1 MHVLD
6 EASDTA
12 GKETP
17 DMPHNPP
24 KAPLLAERMAPDPI
38 KQFVRWFAGAEQA
51 GLPLANAMTLATA
64 DKQGKPSARMVL
76 LKDVDARGF
85 VFYTN
90 YQGRKAD
97 DLHDNPFAALV
108 FYWQPLSRQVRVEG
122 PVERVAPDESDR
134 YFASRPRGHQ
144 LEAHASAQS
153 QVVRD
158 RDFLQKQFEELS
170 GRFAGQEVPRPRH
183 WGGYRLV
190 PESVEFWQEGKDRLH
205 DRLRYRRDAAGSWVI
220 ERLAP

>member
-1 MHVLD
+1 
-6 EASDTA
+6 
-12 GKETP
+12 
-17 DMPHNPP
+17 
-24 KAPLLAERMAPDPI
+24 
-38 KQFVRWFAGAEQA
+38 
-51 GLPLANAMTLATA
+51 
-64 DKQGKPSARMVL
+64 L

-90 YQGRKAD
+90 YQGRKAH

-158 RDFLQKQFEELS
+158 RDFLQKQFEDLS
-170 GRFAGQEVPRPRH
+170 GRFVGQEVPRPEH

-205 DRLRYRRDAAGSWVI
+205 DRLRYRRDDAGSWMI